1 MLGYILVSAI
11 FGITAVELGLSLWFI
26 ALISLLVYA
35 GTGQFIFLVLFSQS
49 ASLVTIVLTIFLVNL
64 RYLLMSMYMTNV
76 FDNKGLNRW
85 FRPLYAF
92 QITDESFAFQTNNH
106 EFGYRYFIYFNMW
119 CHISWIVGSVI
130 GALLYEYLGDLD
142 TLNLEYGITA
152 MMMYVLTLLIN
163 TKLKLIITGIAVVLM
178 IILQVLY
185 PSYANIF
192 IATIVASSIGVVCK
206 KKNYFS

>member
-1 MLGYILVSAI
+1 MLGYVLVSAI
-11 FGITAVELGLSLWFI
+11 FGITAVELGLPLWFI

-76 FDNKGLNRW
+76 FDNKGFNRW